1 MKIHFDC
8 KESKLYS
15 PLSFVL
21 VSPHSTLPPQ
31 LVDKKDDSPMEDD
44 MNAEAVSA
52 ECDSHYFDDLSS
64 LHLRWES
71 ESKES
76 LGLLWFQLLRF
87 YTVEFDARERVI
99 SLKQRNVMERGKEW
113 PGNRLALER
122 KYAHTRTHTTHSTND
137 KRVRSPFP
145 VCIVNPQHCAC
156 LFNVI
161 LLPLHVC
168 RYMYVC
174 TMCHLI

>member
-87 YTVEFDARERVI
+87 YTVEFEARERVI
-99 SLKQRNVMERGKEW
+99 SLKQRNVMERGKER

-122 KYAHTRTHTTHSTND
+122 KYAHTHAHTQHTVQMTSLYG
-137 KRVRSPFP
+137 VLSLFALSIPS
-145 VCIVNPQHCAC
+145 IV
-156 LFNVI
+156 
-161 LLPLHVC
+161 HVC
-168 RYMYVC
+168 LMSSCCLCTSVTICTYVQC
-174 TMCHLI
+174 VT

>member
-1 MKIHFDC
+1 M
-8 KESKLYS
+8 
-15 PLSFVL
+15 
-21 VSPHSTLPPQ
+21 SPHSTLRPQ
-31 LVDKKDDSPMEDD
+31 LVDKKDGSPMEDD
-44 MNAEAVSA
+44 MAPEAVSA

-71 ESKES
+71 ESEES

-122 KYAHTRTHTTHSTND
+122 EYAHTTQHTVQMTS
-137 KRVRSPFP
+137 
-145 VCIVNPQHCAC
+145 
-156 LFNVI
+156 L
-161 LLPLHVC
+161 
-168 RYMYVC
+168 
-174 TMCHLI
+174 